1 MFFDM
6 MDIGGHRIVV
16 VDVADAMEMHLVMA
30 ARTNHMI
37 AMNHPAQP
45 LVKRDPAV
53 SAANVDFMMLDLM
66 GVRIG
71 HGRRPFAMTMGQKS
85 CR

>member
-1 MFFDM
+1 MFFDV

-16 VDVADAMEMHLVMA
+16 VDVADAVETHLVMA
-30 ARTNHMI
+30 ARAHHAI
-37 AMNHPAQP
+37 AVNHPVQT
-45 LVKRDPAV
+45 LMKRDPAV
-53 SAANVDFMMLDLM
+53 GAANADFVMLDLM

-71 HGRRPFAMTMGQKS
+71 HGRRPFAVKMGQKS